1 MVKLTGLPEEHFPAY
16 RARLAKD
23 YARDKV
29 AAGVWS
35 PEEAPRRAEADLDGT
50 LPEGVNTRD
59 HFLYEVRDASTS
71 EEVGVLWLGIRKEE
85 SGPLVW
91 IYDLEIFEGFR
102 RKGYATRTL
111 EAAEKEAMELGIDRV
126 ELHVFG
132 HNAPARALY
141 EKAGYTPASI
151 VMVKQLGGEEA

>member
-1 MVKLTGLPEEHFPAY
+1 MVKLTGLPEERFPAY

-59 HFLYEVRDASTS
+59 HFLYAKASSVKDTPHAPS
-71 EEVGVLWLGIRKEE
+71 R
-85 SGPLVW
+85 PL
-91 IYDLEIFEGFR
+91 R
-102 RKGYATRTL
+102 RRLRNWA
-111 EAAEKEAMELGIDRV
+111 
-126 ELHVFG
+126 
-132 HNAPARALY
+132 
-141 EKAGYTPASI
+141 
-151 VMVKQLGGEEA
+151 